1 MTLRI
6 LGDKRKS
13 RFDPDLADRVNK
25 RVEEEE
31 RRELLEQK
39 LRAAK
44 GIPAEPATPI
54 IEPAT
59 PPESIVSGEYQLI
72 KTANYALGIEELRK
86 QSQEPFR
93 FKENLQAR
101 LEQPDLYNHFL
112 DSKCGIAY
120 KAGTTKIKIIPDCKE
135 LKNISAKFNDA
146 FLSVPYNSLSRIEL
160 DTSQGKWNTP
170 LTPAEIVVHP
180 GWLAAVEGDKDFL
193 EKYVR
198 ETFAAY
204 AQRYQ
209 QAEKLMCFYVVTA
222 PAEDQ
227 LRALYVYVLDDWSY
241 AYGSVLSDSG
251 SFLRR
256 VAPVVVSPAGAQKN
270 KPL

>member
-101 LEQPDLYNHFL
+101 LEQPDLYDTWL
-112 DSKCGIAY
+112 DSRCGIAY
-120 KAGTTKIKIIPDCKE
+120 KAGTSNIKIIPDCQQ
-135 LKNISAKFNDA
+135 LKDISVNFKAA
-146 FLSVPYNSLSRIEL
+146 FLSVPYSSLSGVAL
-160 DTSQGKWNTP
+160 DTAQGKWNQP
-170 LTPAEIVVHP
+170 LTPAEIIAHP
-180 GWLAAVEGDKDFL
+180 GWIAAVEGDIDL
-193 EKYVR
+193 LQRYVTQ
-198 ETFAAY
+198 TFAAHK
-204 AQRYQ
+204 AQYP
-209 QAEKLMCFYVVTA
+209 ATEKMMSFNVVTA

-227 LRALYVYVLDDWSY
+227 LRALYVDNLDYRSVAD
-241 AYGSVLSDSG
+241 GSSDLNSSG

-256 VAPVVVSPAGAQKN
+256 VTPVVR
-270 KPL
+270 

>member
-1 MTLRI
+1 MTFHI
-6 LGDKRKS
+6 IGDKRKS

-39 LRAAK
+39 LREVRGETEPEVSPAVEPEAAAPSGT
-44 GIPAEPATPI
+44 GIQI
-54 IEPAT
+54 YNRIEKP
-59 PPESIVSGEYQLI
+59 S
-72 KTANYALGIEELRK
+72 YALGVDALRK
-86 QSQEPFR
+86 LGLEPFS
-93 FKENLQAR
+93 FKDNLQAR
-101 LEQPDLYNHFL
+101 LEQPDLYDTWL
-112 DSKCGIAY
+112 DSRCGIAY

-135 LKNISAKFNDA
+135 LKDISVNFKAA

-209 QAEKLMCFYVVTA
+209 QAEKLMCFYVLNS

-227 LRALYVYVLDDWSY
+227 LRALFVYDLDYRSG
-241 AYGSVLSDSG
+241 AIGSNNLNIYG

-256 VAPVVVSPAGAQKN
+256 VAPVVR
-270 KPL
+270 

>member
-39 LRAAK
+39 LRKAR
-44 GIPAEPATPI
+44 GETEPAITPV
-54 IEPAT
+54 E
-59 PPESIVSGEYQLI
+59 PESAAPSGTGIQVYTRI
-72 KTANYALGIEELRK
+72 DASTYAVGINELRK
-86 QSQEPFR
+86 LSQEPFR

-135 LKNISAKFNDA
+135 LKNISATFNDA